1 MLKKSNI
8 GNIRISD
15 TSAKI
20 LAENVKAV
28 YSVKKVRTTAEKG
41 YRYQTGRRQDERRK
55 NFQLCKTM

>member
-28 YSVKKVRTTAEKG
+28 FCKKSPEYSGGRISISD
-41 YRYQTGRRQDERRK
+41 RRRQDERRK
-55 NFQLCKTM
+55 NVQLCKTM

>member
-28 YSVKKVRTTAEKG
+28 YSVKKVRNTAEKG

-55 NFQLCKTM
+55 NVQLCKTM

>member
-28 YSVKKVRTTAEKG
+28 YSVKKSPEYSGERISISDREK
-41 YRYQTGRRQDERRK
+41 TG
-55 NFQLCKTM
+55 

>member
-28 YSVKKVRTTAEKG
+28 YSVKKDRNTSEKG

>member
-1 MLKKSNI
+1 MLKKSNT

-28 YSVKKVRTTAEKG
+28 YSVKKVRNTAEKG

-55 NFQLCKTM
+55 SFQLCKTM

>member
-28 YSVKKVRTTAEKG
+28 YSVKKVRNTVEKG

>member
-28 YSVKKVRTTAEKG
+28 YSVKKVRNTAEEE

>member
-1 MLKKSNI
+1 MLEKSNI

-28 YSVKKVRTTAEKG
+28 YSVKKVRNTAEKG